1 MIVKQKCRIVKI
13 NPTEEKGAKNFKVR
27 KVVFTWTENN
37 YEQYLTVDVLGDKA
51 DSFVNYNEQEDVDL
65 SFAVGGRKWDSP
77 EGEKYFNQTTFIGIE
92 RIVTDHQKEV
102 KASIDAQFPPEE
114 TDLPF

>member
-1 MIVKQKCRIVKI
+1 MILKQKCKIVKI
-13 NPTEEKGAKNFKVR
+13 NPTEEKGANNFKVR
-27 KVVFTWTENN
+27 KVVFGWTENN
-37 YEQYLTVDVLGDKA
+37 YDNFLTVDVLGPKA
-51 DSFVNYNEQEDVDL
+51 DTFVNYNEQEDVDL
-65 SFAVGGRKWDSP
+65 SFAVGGRKYDSP
-77 EGEKYFNQTTFIGIE
+77 DGVRYFNQTTFIGLE

>member
-27 KVVFTWTENN
+27 KVVFAWKENN
-37 YEQYLTVDVLGDKA
+37 YEQYLTVDVLGDNA
-51 DSFVNYNEQEDVDL
+51 DMFVNYNEQQDVGL
-65 SFAVGGRKWDSP
+65 IFAIGGRKWDSP
-77 EGEKYFNQTTFIGIE
+77 EGEKYFNQTTFIGLE
-92 RIVTDHQKEV
+92 TIVFENKKEV